1 MELEPFQPSTAET
14 CGDVLKTHASNSGS
28 TTRGTAQSAMS
39 ACLSFSSIRASR
51 AGPDSAGTPSPR
63 MVEDDQ
69 CVLSVLPVTLQKVRR
84 TVVATGVVVRMQQ
97 NFRLDVS
104 NAERAGSLQ

>member
-1 MELEPFQPSTAET
+1 
-14 CGDVLKTHASNSGS
+14 
-28 TTRGTAQSAMS
+28 
-39 ACLSFSSIRASR
+39 
-51 AGPDSAGTPSPR
+51 